1 MPKTPP
7 PRDRFDDL
15 PGDSSRIGAHRA
27 ENPRMRGGGVFLW
40 SAVATVALVAV
51 GIFGT
56 LIATGRITVFP
67 TPSATAAVVPPA
79 AAVVDTSYKVTV
91 LNATPQSG
99 LGGQFGDTIVAAG
112 WNAADVTAGEAGSD
126 DFATTTVF
134 YADPADE
141 GAARGLAQVVGGADV
156 QLTDAYADLLGDASA
171 KQLVLVIGLDRTTDT
186 AG

>member
-1 MPKTPP
+1 
-7 PRDRFDDL
+7 
-15 PGDSSRIGAHRA
+15 
-27 ENPRMRGGGVFLW
+27 MRGGVIFLW
-40 SAVATVALVAV
+40 SAVATVALVAI

-67 TPSATAAVVPPA
+67 TPSATAVVVPPV
-79 AAVVDTSYKVTV
+79 AAVVDPSYEVTV

-99 LGGQFGDTIVAAG
+99 LGRQLGDVIVAAG
-112 WNAADVTAGEAGSD
+112 WNAADVTAGEAGAD

-141 GAARGLAQVVGGADV
+141 GAARGLAQVVGGAEV
-156 QLTDAYADLLGDASA
+156 ALTDAYADLLGDGTT
-171 KQLVLVIGLDRTTDT
+171 KQLVLVIGLDRTTDA

>member
-1 MPKTPP
+1 
-7 PRDRFDDL
+7 
-15 PGDSSRIGAHRA
+15 
-27 ENPRMRGGGVFLW
+27 MRGGVIFLW
-40 SAVATVALVAV
+40 SAVATVALVAI

-67 TPSATAAVVPPA
+67 TPSATAVVAPPV
-79 AAVVDTSYKVTV
+79 AAVVDPSYEVTV

-99 LGGQFGDTIVAAG
+99 LGRQLGDVIVAAG

-141 GAARGLAQVVGGADV
+141 GAARGLAQVVGGAEV
-156 QLTDAYADLLGDASA
+156 ALTDAYADLLGDGTT
-171 KQLVLVIGLDRTTDT
+171 KQLVLVIGLDRTTDA

>member
-1 MPKTPP
+1 
-7 PRDRFDDL
+7 
-15 PGDSSRIGAHRA
+15 
-27 ENPRMRGGGVFLW
+27 MRGGVIFLW
-40 SAVATVALVAV
+40 SAVATVALVAI

-67 TPSATAAVVPPA
+67 TPSATAVVVPPV
-79 AAVVDTSYKVTV
+79 AAVVDPSYEVTV

-99 LGGQFGDTIVAAG
+99 LGRQLGDVIVAAG

-141 GAARGLAQVVGGADV
+141 GAARGLAQAVGGAEV
-156 QLTDAYADLLGDASA
+156 ALTDAYADLLGDGTT
-171 KQLVLVIGLDRTTDT
+171 KQLVLVIGLDRTTDA

>member
-1 MPKTPP
+1 
-7 PRDRFDDL
+7 
-15 PGDSSRIGAHRA
+15 
-27 ENPRMRGGGVFLW
+27 MRGGVIFLW
-40 SAVATVALVAV
+40 SAVATVALVAI

-67 TPSATAAVVPPA
+67 TPSATAVVVPPV
-79 AAVVDTSYKVTV
+79 AAVVDPSYEVTV

-99 LGGQFGDTIVAAG
+99 LGRQLGDVIVAAG

-141 GAARGLAQVVGGADV
+141 GAARGLAQVVGGAEAA
-156 QLTDAYADLLGDASA
+156 LTDAYADLLGDGTT
-171 KQLVLVIGLDRTTDT
+171 KQLVLVIGLDRTTDA